1 MSKEDRIDLHTHTEF
16 SDGDL
21 SPRALLALAA
31 EKGLRA
37 VAITDHDTM
46 EGLAGLTP
54 PPGLEL
60 VPGIERKADWEGIE
74 IHILGYYGDWE
85 ILRSFPHVEKD
96 RNDRNAAI
104 VSLLRASGVDI
115 SLEALYARK
124 KGVVGRPHI
133 AQLLVEKGYFPTV
146 RQAFEDWLSEGC
158 PYYVPIARQSVPE
171 VASELRKAGAK
182 VVLAHP
188 LQYALDEERLL
199 RLARLCADSGFHGME
214 VYYSGYAAP
223 ASEELRRL
231 AERLGL
237 CVTGGSD
244 FHGKK
249 RPERVLG
256 GPQVPYALLAAL
268 REKE

>member
-54 PPGLEL
+54 PLGLEL

-85 ILRSFPHVEKD
+85 ILRRFPHVEK
-96 RNDRNAAI
+96 DRNAAI

-146 RQAFEDWLSEGC
+146 KQAFDHWLSEGC

-171 VASELRKAGAK
+171 VASELRQAGAK

-214 VYYSGYAAP
+214 VYYSGYPSP

-256 GPQVPYALLAAL
+256 GPQVPYALLAVL